1 MRIGDVALS
10 LSFLA
15 IGCGSSDVPPGDDP
29 ADPAVAAAGGGGAAV
44 SHGGA
49 GAPDGSASLR
59 DAAAAGGHALDAGS
73 VDAPTALADRA
84 LATFDPCPAAQ
95 PCKIMPLGDSIT
107 DGAGSS
113 GGGYRVELF
122 TNIVGARKSATFVGT
137 QSNGPDTVSG
147 RAFPKHHEG
156 HPGYT
161 IDGSMG
167 IQPLVVATLQA
178 NEPSIVLLMIGT
190 NDVNGWVDL
199 ADAPTRLGGL
209 LDLIIDTVPNALLV
223 AAAITPT
230 TDDDE
235 NTRIDA
241 FNGEIPALVESRA
254 AAGKHIVMVDM
265 FKAFAANP
273 AYKTAYM
280 SDFIHPNDAGYVVM
294 GDTWYPGLAGYL
306 H

>member
-1 MRIGDVALS
+1 MRIGDLALS
-10 LSFLA
+10 VSFLA
-15 IGCGSSDVPPGDDP
+15 IGCSSSDVPPGDP
-29 ADPAVAAAGGGGAAV
+29 ADPEAAAAGGGGTAV
-44 SHGGA
+44 SPGSA
-49 GAPDGSASLR
+49 GATGGSASLR
-59 DAAAAGGHALDAGS
+59 DAALGGHAVDAGS
-73 VDAPTALADRA
+73 VDAPSALADRG
-84 LATFDPCPAAQ
+84 ATFDPCPTAQ

-113 GGGYRVELF
+113 SGGGYRVELF
-122 TNIVGARKSATFVGT
+122 TNIVGSGKSVTFVGT
-137 QSNGPDTVSG
+137 QSSGPATVSG
-147 RAFPKHHEG
+147 RPFPKHHEG

-178 NEPSIVLLMIGT
+178 NQPNIVLLMIGT

-199 ADAPTRLGGL
+199 ANAPTRLGGL
-209 LDLIIDTVPNALLV
+209 LDLIIDTVPTALLV
-223 AAAITPT
+223 VAAITPT

-265 FKAFAANP
+265 FKAFTANA

-280 SDFIHPNDAGYVVM
+280 FNFIHPNDAGYVVM
-294 GDTWYPGLAGYL
+294 GDTWYPALSGYL